1 MIKGYLIQD
10 GYLGLVDGQWMLF
23 TTETEYY
30 EYLEG

>member
-23 TTETEYY
+23 TTEAEYY
-30 EYLEG
+30 EYLES